1 MSTDNA
7 LARLRVTSECNGDI
21 GLRMGGAQK
30 FPKVEF
36 THLSERRVIRSLSV
50 VSYNCERDHLL
61 SGGLLEK
68 GQ

>member
-7 LARLRVTSECNGDI
+7 LARLRVTSRCNGDI
-21 GLRMGGAQK
+21 GLRTGGAQK

-36 THLSERRVIRSLSV
+36 THLFERWVSRSRSV
-50 VSYNCERDHLL
+50 VSDIYERDHPLPR
-61 SGGLLEK
+61 GALEK